1 MKKLLYLGAF
11 LLMIFTL
18 SACQSQSNDDN
29 QNYTPQTNDSL
40 IDQISNQIKDVFK
53 D

>member
-1 MKKLLYLGAF
+1 MKKLLYIGAF
-11 LLMIFTL
+11 LLLIFTL
-18 SACQSQSNDDN
+18 STCQERSVDDTPN
-29 QNYTPQTNDSL
+29 LTPQSGDSL

>member
-11 LLMIFTL
+11 LVMIFTL
-18 SACQSQSNDDN
+18 SACQSQSDDDH